1 MNFPLVGEICGV
13 LATAVGFLIFQ
24 QKKRSRILLLK
35 LTCDVLWSLHFLF
48 LQAYS
53 GMAISLVACG
63 REILFSRI
71 GAPGK
76 KKPLPLLFVFLTL
89 NTVMVS
95 LTWSGAWSVCSMV
108 SGWLGTLAYW
118 QTVPNRIKLLSLA
131 VCASQFTYALGIGSR
146 SALINE
152 LITVSSIALFFLRF
166 YLEKRNKKKSLEKGD
181 RT

>member
-1 MNFPLVGEICGV
+1 MDPQLIGEICGI

-35 LTCDVLWSLHFLF
+35 LICDLLWGLHFFF

-71 GAPGK
+71 GKEGV
-76 KKPLPLLFVFLTL
+76 KKPLSLLFVFLILSTCG
-89 NTVMVS
+89 VS
-95 LTWSGAWSVCSMV
+95 LTWTGTWSLCSLF

-118 QTVPNRIKLLSLA
+118 QTAPNRIKLLSLC
-131 VCASQFTYALGIGSR
+131 VCVSQITYALGVGSR

-152 LITVSSIALFFLRF
+152 WITVTSIALFFLRI
-166 YLEKRNKKKSLEKGD
+166 LWGKRAQKTKEGASEQ
-181 RT
+181 